1 MRKLT
6 ALAAGA
12 AAASLA
18 LVGLLVPPAGA
29 GHDRNPSAEV
39 RTYVYDLGEV
49 ANNDPGATGE
59 VRLTA
64 LPNGKIQV
72 KVSATGLAPNLPHA
86 QHLHGIFEEEN
97 GEFVQGIC
105 PGIGRDVD
113 SNGLVDTV
121 EGQPDYGAVRV
132 SLTTEGPTDAGSAL
146 AVDRF
151 PVADENGVL
160 EYNRT
165 FTPEG
170 DLAESIFAEL
180 GDLEIVVHG
189 VDVNGSGG
197 YDFES
202 GTSPLSG
209 ALPLEATLPSVC
221 GGPRG

>member
-1 MRKLT
+1 M
-6 ALAAGA
+6 
-12 AAASLA
+12 S
-18 LVGLLVPPAGA
+18 
-29 GHDRNPSAEV
+29 
-39 RTYVYDLGEV
+39 
-49 ANNDPGATGE
+49 
-59 VRLTA
+59 
-64 LPNGKIQV
+64 V
-72 KVSATGLAPNLPHA
+72 K
-86 QHLHGIFEEEN
+86 HLHGIFDEEN
-97 GEFVQGIC
+97 AEFVQGIC
-105 PGIGRDVD
+105 PGIGRDTD

-132 SLTTEGPTDAGSAL
+132 SLTTEGPTGAGSAL

-180 GDLEIVVHG
+180 GDLEVVVHG